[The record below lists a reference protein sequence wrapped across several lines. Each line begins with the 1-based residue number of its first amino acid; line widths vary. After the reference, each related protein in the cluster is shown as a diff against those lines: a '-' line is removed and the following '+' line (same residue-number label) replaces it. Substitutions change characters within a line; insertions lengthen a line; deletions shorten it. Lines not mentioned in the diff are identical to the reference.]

1 MDNPQYTETQ
11 LNAAIRR
18 ATSRNIYVIGDG
30 DEEQPTFS
38 VYLDDEETALRVE
51 DLGTT
56 HELYEVDGSTHRE
69 IARAQH
75 YDTVADQ
82 IIDYIDSR
90 ETEA

>member
-18 ATSRNIYVIGDG
+18 ATSANIYVIGDG
-30 DEEQPTFS
+30 DEEQPTFE
-38 VYLDDEETALRVE
+38 VYLNDDLTDARIE
-51 DLGTT
+51 DLGAAF
-56 HELYEVDGSTHRE
+56 ELYAVDGATHHE

-75 YDTVADQ
+75 FDTIADQ
-82 IIDYIDSR
+82 VIDYLENR